1 MFNFNNKIENISV
14 DQIEQELQNG
24 AILIDI
30 RNEDAYRQ
38 GHIKGAINIP
48 MKLLPFKIQELDKD
62 KTILV
67 VCYIGGSSVV
77 ACKALSKAGFKVK
90 NVVGGMKAF
99 RGNLTVGN

>member
-1 MFNFNNKIENISV
+1 MFNIGSKLENISV
-14 DQIEQELQNG
+14 DEIDKEIQNG

-30 RNEDAYRQ
+30 RNEEAYSE

-48 MKLLPFKIQELDKD
+48 IKLLPFKMNELDKS

-67 VCYIGGSSVV
+67 VCYVGGSSVV

-90 NVVGGMKAF
+90 NVTGGMKAW
-99 RGNLTVGN
+99 RGNLSK